1 MLLDAVSNLVTI
13 STQKYKQ
20 YIIVELQYDDQ
31 DIKNTQQNHKKY
43 KEKCQKQNNTDMVK
57 SNMAMLETSAHKHFK
72 YKQYIIVQ
80 LQFGD
85 KDTKIHSKITK
96 I

>member
-1 MLLDAVSNLVTI
+1 MLINAVSNLVTI

-43 KEKCQKQNNTDMVK
+43 KEKCQKIK
-57 SNMAMLETSAHKHFK
+57 
-72 YKQYIIVQ
+72 
-80 LQFGD
+80 
-85 KDTKIHSKITK
+85 
-96 I
+96 